1 MITDVSHVT
10 VYVNDQD
17 RALDF
22 YTNVLGFE
30 KRTDAPFE
38 GGNRWIEVGPPGAPI
53 NFNLIKGY
61 GGWEPERVGKPTG
74 ILLRADNVRETI
86 AQLRSHGVKITM
98 EPETFDWGTNA
109 MFEDPDGNSFV
120 VGGP

>member
-30 KRTDAPFE
+30 KRTDMPFE
-38 GGNRWIEVGPPGAPI
+38 GGNRWIEVGPPGAQI
-53 NFNLIKGY
+53 NVNLIKGY
-61 GGWEPERVGKPTG
+61 GGWEPERVGKMTG

-86 AQLRSHGVKITM
+86 EQLRACGVKITM
-98 EPETFDWGTNA
+98 EPQTFDWGTNA
-109 MFEDPDGNSFV
+109 MIEDPDGNSFV
-120 VGGP
+120 VGGV

>member
-30 KRTDAPFE
+30 RRTDMPFE
-38 GGNRWIEVGPPGAPI
+38 GRYRWIEVGPPGATI
-53 NFNLIKGY
+53 NVNLIHGY
-61 GGWEPERVGKPTG
+61 GGWEPERVGKMTG

-86 AQLRSHGVKITM
+86 EQLRARGVKITM
-98 EPETFDWGTNA
+98 EPQTFDWGTNA
-109 MFEDPDGNSFV
+109 MIEDPDGNSFV